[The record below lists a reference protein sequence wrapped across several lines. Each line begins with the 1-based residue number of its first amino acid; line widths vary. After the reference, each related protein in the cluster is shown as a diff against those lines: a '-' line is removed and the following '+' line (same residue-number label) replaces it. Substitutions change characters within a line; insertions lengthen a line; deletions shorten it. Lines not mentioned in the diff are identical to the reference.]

1 MMKRFAF
8 LALILASLLAT
19 TGCGD
24 GVMDSRVERQ
34 ERYERIL
41 KNDMKQLN
49 DDWDLFWLMDK
60 PSRLTKHH
68 VE

>member
-1 MMKRFAF
+1 MMKRFAC
-8 LALILASLLAT
+8 LALILASVLAT
-19 TGCGD
+19 VGCGD

-34 ERYERIL
+34 ERYKRIIS
-41 KNDMKQLN
+41 NDMKQIN

-60 PSRLTKHH
+60 PTRLTSHH